1 MLPYTNQEAN
11 AMTKSKFKHFGSNVY
26 GGTISFAHH
35 FMHSVIVSAKLLLA
49 SIAAC
54 ANGVIPGAFR
64 YTTASICLSIIED
77 DLQNNRMP
85 HPIRQKQK
93 QSSLNDLGLNESG
106 VNESGLNDALDEDKL
121 Q

>member
-11 AMTKSKFKHFGSNVY
+11 ALTKSKLKHFNARGMRL
-26 GGTISFAHH
+26 FATHL
-35 FMHSVIVSAKLLLA
+35 MHSMVVSAKLLLA

-54 ANGVIPGAFR
+54 ANGFVPCAFK
-64 YTTASICLSIIED
+64 YTSASICLSIIED

-85 HPIRQKQK
+85 QPIRQNQK
-93 QSSLNDLGLNESG
+93 QTSLNESG
-106 VNESGLNDALDEDKL
+106 LESGLINALDEDKL